1 MEKKKKK
8 FIKEVMKS
16 PAAPKKAMGVKDD
29 EKVPA
34 KKMAKV
40 AEAPGKMS
48 KKEQLI
54 ENLKNLSKGKGKKGK

>member
-16 PAAPKKAMGVKDD
+16 PAAPKKAMGVKAD

-34 KKMAKV
+34 KKMAKA
-40 AEAPGKMS
+40 AEAPVKMS

-54 ENLKNLSKGKGKKGK
+54 ENLKNLSKDKGKKGK